1 MTCQGKVYSSDQ
13 WDTTDPAGTESP
25 SDLDSLITTNNDVV
39 DRLLADYR
47 EGVKLSYAS
56 AATITVG
63 TGQIVCDNS
72 GRTLRKWR
80 ENTSAL
86 TLAWTDIDTG
96 GEESSKTYYVY
107 ACADTDATTFTAV
120 ISLNSSS
127 PSEVTYYKRLGSF
140 YNDSDGDISNNDSL
154 TNDNDYYALQLGD
167 WESKSS
173 GTSYLASTD
182 GFVLA
187 GAEATG
193 GDSGRGLMLSDSAN
207 PPTTERQELHAASDT
222 EHDSGCMPVKK
233 GDYYK
238 VTLTNGTMDYI
249 YWIPSE

>member
-72 GRTLRKWR
+72 GRTTRKWR
-80 ENTSAL
+80 ENTAAL

-96 GEESSKTYYVY
+96 AEASSTTYYVY
-107 ACADTDATTFTAV
+107 ALADTDIATFTGV
-120 ISLNSSS
+120 ISLSSSS
-127 PSEVTYYKRLGSF
+127 PNGATYYKRLGSF
-140 YNDSDGDISNNDSL
+140 YNDASGNITTTGV
-154 TNDNDYYALQLGD
+154 TNDNDYYEGLKLGD
-167 WESKSS
+167 WESKSI

-182 GFVLA
+182 GVVTA
-187 GAEATG
+187 YAEAGSTCNG
-193 GDSGRGLMLSDSAN
+193 YTDSSN
-207 PPTTERQELHAASDT
+207 PPTTQRQKSGDAASP
-222 EHDSGCMPVKK
+222 DSISFPVKT

-238 VTLTNGTMDYI
+238 VVANVAATV
-249 YWIPSE
+249 YWIPNE